1 MRFLFTCGGTAGH
14 INPALGVAGRI
25 RELLPD
31 AEILFVGAEGHM
43 ETELVPREGYE
54 MKTVRISG
62 FQRSLKPTKLLANV
76 RTVGRVISAERLAR
90 QYIKQFRPDAAVGT
104 GGYVCYPVLKAA
116 AALGV
121 PTLVHESNALPGLT
135 TRLLEKR
142 MDRILVGFEQS
153 RQFYERPDK
162 VQVTG
167 TPVRVDFRGADRLR
181 ARRELGLEAEKPI
194 VLAVF
199 GSLGAG
205 YMNTAMEGF
214 IRRMRD
220 DGRFRLI
227 YATGRQYYEAVRARL
242 EAEGPLPANADVRE
256 YIYDMPMVMSAADV
270 IVCRG
275 GASTISEL
283 TYLGK
288 PAVIVPSPNVVNNH
302 QENNARVLEK
312 AGAARVMLE
321 GKFDGNGLYDAVTE
335 LLYDSA
341 ALEKMRKASLSMG
354 VRDATDRIAS
364 IVLGLAQEGQE
375 KIKRP

>member
-1 MRFLFTCGGTAGH
+1 MRILFTCGGTAGH
-14 INPALGVAGRI
+14 INPALGVAGRVK
-25 RELLPD
+25 ELVPD

-54 MKTVRISG
+54 LRTVRISG
-62 FQRSLKPTKLLANV
+62 FQRSLKPEKLLANV
-76 RTVGRVISAERLAR
+76 RTVGRVVSAVRTAKG
-90 QYIKQFRPDAAVGT
+90 YIREFRPDAAVGT

-116 AALGV
+116 ADLGV

-142 MDRILVGFEQS
+142 MDRILVGFEES
-153 RQFYERPDK
+153 RQYYKHPDK
-162 VQVTG
+162 VQITG
-167 TPVRVDFRGADRLR
+167 TPVRVDFRGGDRLK
-181 ARRELGLEAEKPI
+181 ARRELGLDPEQPI

-199 GSLGAG
+199 GSLGAE

-214 IRRMRD
+214 IRRMGA

-227 YATGRQYYEAVRARL
+227 YATGKRYYDAVRARL
-242 EAEGPLPANADVRE
+242 EARGPLPACADVRE

-275 GASTISEL
+275 GASTVSEL

-302 QENNARVLEK
+302 QENNARVLER
-312 AGAARVMLE
+312 AGAARMLLE
-321 GKFDGNGLYDAVTE
+321 GKFDGDGLYDAVTG
-335 LLYDSA
+335 LLYDGA
-341 ALEKMRKASLSMG
+341 ALEKMHKASLEMG
-354 VRDATDRIAS
+354 VRDATDRIVS
-364 IVLGLAQEGQE
+364 MVLGLAQRE
-375 KIKRP
+375 KTV

>member
-1 MRFLFTCGGTAGH
+1 MRILFTCGGTAGH
-14 INPALGVAGRI
+14 INPALGVAGRVK
-25 RELLPD
+25 ELVPD

-43 ETELVPREGYE
+43 ETELVPREGYALR
-54 MKTVRISG
+54 TVRISG
-62 FQRSLKPTKLLANV
+62 FQRSFKPEKLLANV
-76 RTVGRVISAERLAR
+76 RTVGRVVTAVRTAKR
-90 QYIKQFRPDAAVGT
+90 YIREFRPDVAVGT

-116 AALGV
+116 SDLGV

-142 MDRILVGFEQS
+142 MDRILVGFEES
-153 RQFYERPDK
+153 RQYYKHPDK

-181 ARRELGLEAEKPI
+181 ARRELGLDPEQPI

-199 GSLGAG
+199 GSLGAE
-205 YMNTAMEGF
+205 YMNAAMEGF
-214 IRRMRD
+214 IRRMGA

-227 YATGRQYYEAVRARL
+227 YATGKQYYDAVRARL
-242 EAEGPLPANADVRE
+242 EAQGPLPACADVRE

-275 GASTISEL
+275 GASTVSEL

-302 QENNARVLEK
+302 QENNARVLER
-312 AGAARVMLE
+312 AGAARMLLE
-321 GKFDGNGLYDAVTE
+321 GKFDGDGLYDAVTG
-335 LLYDSA
+335 LLYDGA
-341 ALEKMRKASLSMG
+341 ALEKMHKASLEMG
-354 VRDATDRIAS
+354 VRDATDRIVS
-364 IVLGLAQEGQE
+364 MVLGLAQRE
-375 KIKRP
+375 KTV